1 MKRNI
6 CILLVACLVKIS
18 YGFAQRPTIDSLKQ
32 LLNSAEQ
39 DSTRSLLL
47 GQLSHEYNHTNVDT
61 ALMLG
66 EEGLTLAKKI
76 NFVKGE
82 AECLRQIGFSF
93 SEMGYEG
100 KGLQL
105 MLDALKMAESI
116 HDQNIIIRTLL
127 GIGVTYGRQQDYARA
142 LQYRLLAKDL
152 ASTIHNERLLMT
164 VYLDLGADYEHLKR
178 FDSAVYYSDQAFA
191 LGTKLGNKYTIG
203 SALESLGDIYSKIN
217 KDSMAMNNY
226 RVSIPFCIESGD
238 NDDFCG
244 STIGMAY
251 IFRKHGQ
258 QDSSLDYAR
267 LSYSTA
273 RKAGF
278 VDEQLGACRF
288 LADYYKEHRMH
299 DSAFIYLSKAVVF
312 KDSLFSLEKTR
323 EMQRLTTEEAMRQ
336 QDMATQK
343 TKAEEDR
350 VRGLQLLAIGVF
362 IPIFFVGVLLLS
374 KTKVRPRV
382 VEFLGIV
389 SLLLLFEFIT
399 DLIFPYISLLANEN
413 PIWEMLVLVIL
424 ASLLEPLNFKLEH
437 WVKDHLV
444 RKPLEQGSSVPEG

>member
-6 CILLVACLVKIS
+6 CIVLVVCLVKLN
-18 YGFAQRPTIDSLKQ
+18 YGYTQSRSVDSLKQ
-32 LLNSAEQ
+32 LLNSTKQ

-47 GQLSHEYNHTNVDT
+47 GQLSREYGTTNADT
-61 ALMLG
+61 ALRLA
-66 EEGLTLAKKI
+66 EEGLALAKKI

-82 AECLRQIGFSF
+82 AVCLRQIGFSN
-93 SEMGYEG
+93 SRIGNNV
-100 KGLQL
+100 KGLQFL
-105 MLDALKMAESI
+105 LDALKMAESI
-116 HDQNIIIRTLL
+116 NDQKIVVSTLL
-127 GIGVTYGRQQDYARA
+127 GIGVIYADQEDYPRA

-152 ASTIHNERLLMT
+152 ALSSGDESGLMID
-164 VYLDLGADYEHLKR
+164 YLDLGADYEHVNR
-178 FDSAVYYSDQAFA
+178 FDSAVYYSEQAIA
-191 LGTKLGNKYTIG
+191 LGMKLGNKLVIG
-203 SALESLGDIYSKIN
+203 SAFESLGDIYSKTN
-217 KDSMAMNNY
+217 NDSMAIDNY
-226 RVSIPFCIESGD
+226 RISFPFCIESG
-238 NDDFCG
+238 NNEDFCG

-258 QDSSLDYAR
+258 QDSSLYYAK
-267 LSYSTA
+267 LTYSRA
-273 RKAGF
+273 QNAGF

-288 LADYYKEHRMH
+288 LADYYKDHH
-299 DSAFIYLSKAVVF
+299 ILDSAFIYLSKAVVF

-336 QDMATQK
+336 QDMTTQK

-374 KTKVRPRV
+374 RTKVRARV

-399 DLIFPYISLLANEN
+399 DLIYPYISLLANEN

-424 ASLLEPLNFKLEH
+424 AALLEPLNFKLEH
-437 WVKDHLV
+437 WVKGHLV
-444 RKPLEQGSSVPEG
+444 HKPSEQSSIVPEG